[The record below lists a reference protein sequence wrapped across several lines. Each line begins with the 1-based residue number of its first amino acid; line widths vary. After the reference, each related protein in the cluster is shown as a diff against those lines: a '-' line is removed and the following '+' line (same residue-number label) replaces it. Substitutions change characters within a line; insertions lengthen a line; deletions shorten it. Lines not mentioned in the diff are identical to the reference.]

1 MTPGNAV
8 TSGKSI
14 YSPKMKDTLKDTGHS
29 ELFKWTLPT
38 AQDMPKASKHTE
50 TKQSPKHGVAKNIK
64 NDG

>member
-1 MTPGNAV
+1 
-8 TSGKSI
+8 
-14 YSPKMKDTLKDTGHS
+14 MKDTLKDTGHS